1 MKYDAIILGS
11 GLGGL
16 ESAFILAKSGMN
28 VCVLEKNAA
37 LGGCLQSF
45 RRGNDEYDT
54 GFHYVGALGKGQ
66 ILERIFSHLGLMDLP
81 WHRLDEDGFDQVIF
95 KDRSYLLANGYSR
108 FARSLSAIFPEC
120 GAELEN
126 YVSFL
131 EKVGKGIAEPILRES
146 GGFDSLNEL
155 FEKSAYAYLCQNIGN
170 PLLRNILSGASLK
183 LELRKGTL
191 PLYTFAQI
199 NSSFIQSAWRLRGR
213 GSLIADTLAEGIR
226 KMGGTVLT
234 NAAVTSLV
242 EKDGTIAGATILHKG
257 STETLSADLFVSDLS
272 PQLTLDLLK
281 ESPNIRPV
289 FRRRINRLE
298 QTCGFFTVN
307 IKLKEGRIPYLNRNI
322 YCYSPDLD
330 SVWDLTGS
338 KVRGVL
344 ISQQVPKSG
353 AFASQ
358 MDILT
363 PMDYTEVEPW
373 KDTVPLRRGED
384 YLAFKAEKAEECI
397 RMAEEIFPNLK
408 ESIQAYYTSTPLTY
422 RDYTGAVRGTAYGIR
437 KDCNNLTQTLLTPKT
452 PFANLYFTG
461 QNLNL
466 HGILGVSLT
475 SLLTCS
481 EILGKEPVVP
491 FLE

>member
-16 ESAFILAKSGMN
+16 ECAFILAKSGMN

-66 ILERIFSHLGLMDLP
+66 ILERIFTHLGLMDLP

-108 FARSLSAIFPEC
+108 FARSLSAIFPGC

-183 LELRKGTL
+183 LELRKSTL

-226 KMGGTVLT
+226 KMGGTILT
-234 NAAVTSLV
+234 NATVTSLE
-242 EKDGTIAGATILHKG
+242 EKDGNIAGATILHKG

-322 YCYSPDLD
+322 YCYSQDLE

-344 ISQQVPKSG
+344 ISQQVPQSG
-353 AFASQ
+353 DFASQ

-397 RMAEEIFPNLK
+397 RMAEEIFPDLK

>member
-16 ESAFILAKSGMN
+16 ECAFILAKSGMN

-81 WHRLDEDGFDQVIF
+81 WHRLDKDGFDQVIF
-95 KDRSYLLANGYSR
+95 KDRSYLLANGYNQ

-183 LELRKGTL
+183 LELRKSTL

-234 NAAVTSLV
+234 NATVTSLE

-257 STETLSADLFVSDLS
+257 SKETLSADLFVSDLS

-322 YCYSPDLD
+322 YCYSPDLE

-344 ISQQVPKSG
+344 ISQQVPQSG

-363 PMDYTEVEPW
+363 PMDYPEVEPW

-397 RMAEEIFPNLK
+397 RMAEEIFPDLK